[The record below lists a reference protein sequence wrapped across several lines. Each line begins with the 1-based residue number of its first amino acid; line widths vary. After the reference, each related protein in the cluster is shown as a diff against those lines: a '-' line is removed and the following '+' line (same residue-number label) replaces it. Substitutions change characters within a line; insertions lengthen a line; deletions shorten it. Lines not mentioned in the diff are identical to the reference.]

1 MTSSSLA
8 LASIDLAVVDVSAK
22 TIWLFLHVRTQDGA
36 EGFGEATLFGAEEA
50 VAAEVAKARALLLQR
65 PLPLPGGA
73 LQALAMAQ
81 ASSARRAVTHALEQA
96 LVDLFARRAGLSVAH
111 YLGGPYR
118 DRLAAYA
125 NINRGIS
132 DRTPAGFAERA
143 RWVVE
148 TLGYDGVKIAPFDG
162 LNWQGD
168 LAQRRRALAAG
179 IDRIV
184 AVRDAIGRERR
195 LMVDCHWRLSR
206 LDAIEVLRLTES
218 ANLFW
223 LEDALDDRAF
233 SAEDFRSVRSTANGI
248 GVRIAGGERAE
259 TVADIHD
266 IAAAGGMD
274 VVLPDLRVTGIRNGM
289 VMLQCAVAAGM
300 EASIHNPTGPVLDAI
315 SVQVAAALPSF
326 AILEGQVGETALFD
340 EIAGGRPTLID
351 GRRPVP
357 DGPGTGL
364 APKLSFDAALPKAGS
379 GIATFAGVAGAG
391 ADA

>member
-1 MTSSSLA
+1 MAPSSPVLA
-8 LASIDLAVVDVSAK
+8 GIDLAVVGVSVK
-22 TIWLFLHVRTQDGA
+22 TTWLFLRARTQDGA
-36 EGFGEATLFGAEEA
+36 EGFGEATLYGEEDA
-50 VAAEVAKARALLLQR
+50 VAAEIAKARELLLQR

-96 LVDLFARRAGLSVAH
+96 LVDLFARRAGLSVAY

-118 DRLAAYA
+118 NRLAAYA

-132 DRTPAGFAERA
+132 DRSPAGFAERA
-143 RWVVE
+143 RSVVE
-148 TLGYDGVKIAPFDG
+148 THGYDGIKIAPFDG

-168 LAQRRRALAAG
+168 LGPRRRALAAG
-179 IDRIV
+179 VERIL
-184 AVRDAIGRERR
+184 AVRDAIGRGRR

-218 ANLFW
+218 ADLFW

-233 SAEDFRSVRSTANGI
+233 SAEDFRSVRSAANGI

-266 IAAAGGMD
+266 IAADGGID
-274 VVLPDLRVTGIRNGM
+274 VVLPDLRLTGVRNGM

-326 AILEGQVGETALFD
+326 AILEGQVGESELFD
-340 EIAGGRPTLID
+340 EIAGGRPALID
-351 GRRPVP
+351 GHRPVP

-364 APKLSFDAALPKAGS
+364 APKLTFDAAKTGG